1 MKLLGSISIDAPQE
15 SVFDLVADPD
25 RRGEWAKGMIE
36 MRYTSEFDPQNPVG
50 AEFMQRIKEGGRETE
65 YSGVV
70 TAYDRP
76 NLLVSKIT
84 GGGFTMDL
92 EYRLASSGGGVIV
105 ENSVALVSES
115 RVAKVMGVLFGWL
128 TRQIARKQLKR
139 LKAIAESEAES
150 PAG

>member
-1 MKLLGSISIDAPQE
+1 MKFLGSISIDAPQE

-25 RRGEWAKGMIE
+25 RRGEWAKGIVE

-65 YSGVV
+65 YSGEI

-76 NLLVSKIT
+76 NLLASKIT

-92 EYRLASSGGGVIV
+92 EYRLAPSGTGAVV
-105 ENSVALVSES
+105 ENYVDLVAGSLF
-115 RVAKVMGVLFGWL
+115 AKIMGFLFGWL
-128 TRQIARKQLKR
+128 TRHIAKKQLKR
-139 LKAIAESEAES
+139 LKQIAESEV
-150 PAG
+150 

>member
-1 MKLLGSISIDAPQE
+1 MKFLGSISIDAPQE

-25 RRGEWAKGMIE
+25 RRGEWAKGLVE

-70 TAYDRP
+70 TAYERP
-76 NLLVSKIT
+76 SLLTAKVT

-92 EYRLASSGGGVIV
+92 EYRLAPSGDGAVV
-105 ENSVALVSES
+105 ENYVDLVSES
-115 RVAKVMGVLFGWL
+115 LFAKIMGFLFGWL
-128 TRQIARKQLKR
+128 TGWIARKQLKR
-139 LKAIAESEAES
+139 LKAIAESEA
-150 PAG
+150 